1 MEGEGDRTGSEGMQG
16 QVAIYGEA
24 ASRTSMKVTGL
35 DINSLLL
42 WEEAVFRSHLWVDVA
57 GEGNVLRC
65 ICRGSQ
71 SGSRGGFTY
80 RPSREEISKKSQCF
94 HQHIQI

>member
-1 MEGEGDRTGSEGMQG
+1 MQG

-24 ASRTSMKVTGL
+24 ASRTPMKGTGL

-42 WEEAVFRSHLWVDVA
+42 WEEAVFQSHLWADVA
-57 GEGNVLRC
+57 GRRGEGNVLRC
-65 ICRGSQ
+65 IC
-71 SGSRGGFTY
+71 SGSSSGSLGGFTY
-80 RPSREEISKKSQCF
+80 RPSGEEISKKSQCF